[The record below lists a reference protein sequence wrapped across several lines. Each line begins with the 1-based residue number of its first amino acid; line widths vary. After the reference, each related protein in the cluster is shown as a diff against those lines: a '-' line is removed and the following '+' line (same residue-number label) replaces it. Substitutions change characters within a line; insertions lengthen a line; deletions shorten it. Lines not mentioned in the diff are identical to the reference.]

1 MPAEP
6 VAAQIVSAEHLN
18 IVYPARHGEV
28 TALKDFSLAIAPG
41 EIVGLIGEGGCGK
54 STAALA
60 MLGLLRPPARAVA
73 GRVMLGGQDLLR
85 LPHEALRALRGRE
98 VGLIVQN
105 PRAALN
111 PMLPIGWQ
119 IATVFRAHS
128 DATAEAARQH
138 AVAMLRMVGINDPER
153 RAAAYPHEISG
164 GMAQR
169 VLIAMALS
177 SKPKLLVADEPTSGL
192 DVTIQAQFLDQLWH
206 ATRAVGSAVLLVT
219 QDLGIIANYC
229 DRVLVMQAG
238 AVVEEAPAAR
248 FFAGP
253 AHDYSRSILLL
264 RETQTETDRR
274 AMAAPRAAPAAAVP
288 LLEVRGLSK
297 RFPLRDRNGFVH
309 AVSDVTL
316 RIDAGST
323 LGLVGESGSGKTTV
337 GRCLLGL
344 EIADAGELLYR
355 GAKLGLLDAGVPR
368 ARRLDLRAKLQLVF
382 QDPYD
387 TLDPRWTVR
396 DLLGEPLRLHA
407 RLRGAALERRI
418 AELTDLV
425 GLDRA
430 VLATRPR
437 ALSAGQ
443 QQRVGIARAL
453 APGPELI
460 VLDEPTSALAPAA
473 RAAAIRL
480 LHGLQ
485 QRLGV
490 AYLFIS
496 HDLATV
502 RHLSRQVAVMYLS
515 QIVEFGDRD
524 QIFAAP
530 RHPYTKALMAAHLDT
545 DPAHRRPEHPPA
557 FRLEG
562 EIPSPI
568 DLPRGCFLAGRCPVE
583 LPRCRS
589 ERQELRPLADGR
601 LVRCWRAGEDP
612 MPGCAAADAV
622 GAKPVGAEPKDAE
635 AVKERI

>member
-1 MPAEP
+1 
-6 VAAQIVSAEHLN
+6 
-18 IVYPARHGEV
+18 
-28 TALKDFSLAIAPG
+28 
-41 EIVGLIGEGGCGK
+41 
-54 STAALA
+54 
-60 MLGLLRPPARAVA
+60 
-73 GRVMLGGQDLLR
+73 
-85 LPHEALRALRGRE
+85 
-98 VGLIVQN
+98 
-105 PRAALN
+105 
-111 PMLPIGWQ
+111 MLPIGRQ

-229 DRVLVMQAG
+229 DHVLVMQAG

-253 AHDYSRSILLL
+253 AHDYSRSIPLLL
-264 RETQTETDRR
+264 REDPDRDRPAGDGGAAGRASRRR
-274 AMAAPRAAPAAAVP
+274 AAAGSP
-288 LLEVRGLSK
+288 RGLSK

-407 RLRGAALERRI
+407 RAARCGAGAAHRR
-418 AELTDLV
+418 ALTDLV
-425 GLDRA
+425 GLDRGGA
-430 VLATRPR
+430 RHPPARPQRRAAAARWHRPR
-437 ALSAGQ
+437 AGPGAG
-443 QQRVGIARAL
+443 A
-453 APGPELI
+453 
-460 VLDEPTSALAPAA
+460 
-473 RAAAIRL
+473 
-480 LHGLQ
+480 
-485 QRLGV
+485 
-490 AYLFIS
+490 
-496 HDLATV
+496 
-502 RHLSRQVAVMYLS
+502 
-515 QIVEFGDRD
+515 
-524 QIFAAP
+524 
-530 RHPYTKALMAAHLDT
+530 
-545 DPAHRRPEHPPA
+545 
-557 FRLEG
+557 
-562 EIPSPI
+562 
-568 DLPRGCFLAGRCPVE
+568 
-583 LPRCRS
+583 
-589 ERQELRPLADGR
+589 
-601 LVRCWRAGEDP
+601 
-612 MPGCAAADAV
+612 
-622 GAKPVGAEPKDAE
+622 
-635 AVKERI
+635 